1 MNAVE
6 KITHGTPE
14 RITRETIVDEVAV
27 QWLAEHD
34 HVKVTRADLSKTLQ
48 QLLTEMFHTG
58 TQRRREELS
67 VAAKAVLDAA
77 AVDAGGFA
85 SARTFTKSA
94 DLPDEYGR
102 TFGAL
107 ATRLAPLA
115 AAIQLARIPVTD
127 AAVARLT
134 ASGDTQSIDRRQL
147 RGFVVAHVRPRGQ
160 ELLARIGVGE
170 RAETYLGLLLAE
182 VDDLAAAVVA
192 SALRKRSQ
200 PDRLDDVGARRLA
213 ELLDEHLGRLRREA
227 GARYG
232 AHAEDVVGATLVKLT
247 VAFRNHPDRALNYPF
262 LRTAM
267 ISTANDHYNALTQRR
282 IDEFADVD
290 RLELA
295 VGDRTDEVAARDVAV
310 RMVLSAASALVRE
323 GDDGTIARETLLR
336 CFLADPAEL
345 DPRRARL
352 ADAAL
357 RLAAADDA
365 GRGLSTGLETIATT
379 LVADRRRADRVA
391 RVAMTAL
398 RAQGPRTDA
407 A

>member
-6 KITHGTPE
+6 TATHGTPE
-14 RITRETIVDEVAV
+14 RINRETVVDAVASRWLVEHSEVN
-27 QWLAEHD
+27 
-34 HVKVTRADLSKTLQ
+34 VTRADLAKTLQ

-58 TQRRREELS
+58 TQRRRGELS
-67 VAAKAVLDAA
+67 ATAKVVLAA
-77 AVDAGGFA
+77 ARIDAGGFA

-94 DLPDEYGR
+94 DLPVEFADA
-102 TFGAL
+102 FDSL
-107 ATRLAPLA
+107 ATHLAPLA

-134 ASGDTQSIDRRQL
+134 ANGDAQSVDRRQL

-160 ELLARIGVGE
+160 ELLARFGIGKPP
-170 RAETYLGLLLAE
+170 ETYLRLLLAE
-182 VDDLAAAVVA
+182 VDELAAAVVG
-192 SALRKRSQ
+192 SAVRKRSQ
-200 PDRLDDVGARRLA
+200 PDRLDPTAAERLA

-247 VAFRNHPDRALNYPF
+247 VAFRNHPDRTLSYPF

-267 ISTANDHYNALTQRR
+267 VSTANDHYNALTQRR
-282 IDEFADVD
+282 IDESADVD

-295 VGDRTDEVAARDVAV
+295 VEDQSDEVAARDAV
-310 RMVLSAASALVRE
+310 VRTVLSAASALHLA
-323 GDDGTIARETLLR
+323 GNDGTIARDALLR
-336 CFLADPAEL
+336 CFLADPAES

-352 ADAAL
+352 AESAL

-365 GRGLSTGLETIATT
+365 DGALCAGLGAVARNLVTEPG
-379 LVADRRRADRVA
+379 VADRVVRL
-391 RVAMTAL
+391 AMTAL
-398 RAQGPRTDA
+398 RAQRPTA
-407 A
+407 NVA